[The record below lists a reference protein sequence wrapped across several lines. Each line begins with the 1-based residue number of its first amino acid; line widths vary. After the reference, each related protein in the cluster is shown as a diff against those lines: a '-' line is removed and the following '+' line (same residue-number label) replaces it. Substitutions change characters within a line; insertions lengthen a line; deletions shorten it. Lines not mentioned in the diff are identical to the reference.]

1 MTPSWVR
8 ERSDRRVISFII
20 IISHFIQPQKY
31 ESNPRI
37 AIFIKLQNKFKR
49 TSSKRLPFFA
59 FVSEKTF
66 GLTVFL
72 FWIPNKYLIKGLKE
86 KRVLLKRG
94 FSKTK
99 TNAEIF
105 VLFFQLLQVF
115 TILYHLFS
123 TRFPWR
129 EWRASEFSFAVSVNI
144 FTYFGQS
151 CESYFSKKET

>member
-1 MTPSWVR
+1 MALSWVR

-37 AIFIKLQNKFKR
+37 TIFIKLQNRFKR

-86 KRVLLKRG
+86 KRVTQKR
-94 FSKTK
+94 
-99 TNAEIF
+99 IF
-105 VLFFQLLQVF
+105 QNKNKRWDFCF
-115 TILYHLFS
+115 IFS
-123 TRFPWR
+123 TSSGVYNFISPFFHSISMARMEGNWVFIC
-129 EWRASEFSFAVSVNI
+129 N
-144 FTYFGQS
+144 
-151 CESYFSKKET
+151 